1 MSSFLGELRDVLTR
15 GDDLPTLP
23 AVVFELHGVLENENT
38 SQHEVTA
45 VIQRDPALA
54 TRLLRLANSATFN
67 RGSPVGSVDQAVRL
81 LGLKQ
86 VGALCIALSV
96 VNAFNQGSGR
106 LDHASFWEHSA
117 GVALAAVRLA
127 ESCGSSQIPPEQLY
141 VGGLLHDIGL
151 LLLDQYFSEW
161 LRSCLAHAGAQS
173 IALHDAEADVLGID
187 HGEIGGLL
195 LGSWSLPHPIVAMVT
210 HHHHPGVAPAEH
222 KNACCIIHAS
232 ETMCG
237 AKGPSLDV
245 ESHDEDPTDVLHALD
260 THDADIDAIFA
271 DLTAEA
277 SVFAGAVTS

>member
-38 SQHEVTA
+38 SQHEVAA

-67 RGSPVGSVDQAVRL
+67 RGSPVGSVDQAVQL

-86 VGALCIALSV
+86 VGALCLALSV
-96 VNAFNQGSGR
+96 VNAFNRGSGR
-106 LDHASFWEHSA
+106 LDYPSFWEHSA

-127 ESCGSSQIPPEQLY
+127 ASCGYSQIPSEQLY

-151 LLLDQYFSEW
+151 LMLDQYFGEW
-161 LRSCLAHAGAQS
+161 LRSCLAHAEAQS
-173 IALHDAEADVLGID
+173 VELHVAEADVLGID

-195 LGSWSLPHPIVAMVT
+195 LASWSLPRPIVAMVT
-210 HHHHPGVAPAEH
+210 DHHHPDTAPTEH
-222 KNACCIIHAS
+222 KDACRIIHAG
-232 ETMCG
+232 ETMCK
-237 AKGPSLDV
+237 AKGPSLEVRTSTQYSPTLRPRRAPLPAPWHPDV
-245 ESHDEDPTDVLHALD
+245 AK
-260 THDADIDAIFA
+260 A
-271 DLTAEA
+271 
-277 SVFAGAVTS
+277 